1 MLLRADTVG
10 KQQRER
16 RGASTDGKGVAVA
29 IPSTPAEWL
38 PVLLG
43 RLEKR
48 LPQIRLDRRYCNGEP
63 DLPEM
68 GRNLRK
74 SWQLFQKKAI
84 TDFGG
89 LAASSFTDR
98 MRLIGVRIG
107 DSDDHPAL
115 PALRRIMRDNRVI
128 VQVQDAVADA
138 IETGYGYLVV
148 TDGYLMRAKPESFYA
163 DPDPMRPWKARA
175 SVALGRD
182 TVAKR
187 DFAVVMANGVAQE
200 FSRGISE
207 DSEHLSELSAG
218 QWAPT
223 GRAWGFEGGVPV
235 AIFERPKGQGL
246 VSPHKGA
253 IDRINLG
260 KLQRLVTTAMQ
271 AFKQRAIKP
280 GPNGEGLPDEDQDG
294 NSIDWGKILEPA
306 PGAMW
311 DIPVPIDIWESQPT
325 DIRPLLEGE
334 KTDLRDFAA
343 VVGVPVM
350 MLMPEQQSATGAAQI
365 PMQFV
370 LKARGE
376 IDRFKPALDLAL
388 VYALRDAGVELGDDT
403 VESLWADPEF
413 VTVTERFAA
422 AVQAKGAGL
431 SERTI
436 KRDILH
442 MSPDQIRQ
450 DEADKGADMLAAA
463 LLGVTSGSNSAATQ
477 RPDPSGAG
485 DTATDS

>member
-1 MLLRADTVG
+1 MTFVFEEGVG
-10 KQQRER
+10 V
-16 RGASTDGKGVAVA
+16 STPV
-29 IPSTPAEWL
+29 TPAEWL
-38 PVLLG
+38 PVLLD
-43 RLEKR
+43 RLDKR
-48 LPQIRLDRRYCNGEP
+48 LPGIDLDRRYCNGNP

-68 GRNLRK
+68 GANLRK
-74 SWQLFQKKAI
+74 SWERFQRKAI

-98 MRLIGVRIG
+98 LRLIGVRIG

-115 PALRRIMRDNRVI
+115 PTLRRIMRDNRVT
-128 VQVQDAVADA
+128 VQVQDAVSDA
-138 IETGYGYLVV
+138 IETGFGYLVAI
-148 TDGYLMRAKPESFYA
+148 DGFLLRIPPERFYA
-163 DPDPMRPWKARA
+163 DPDPLRPWKARA
-175 SVALGRD
+175 AVAVGRDSVAG
-182 TVAKR
+182 R
-187 DFAVVMANGVAQE
+187 DFAVVLANGAAQE
-200 FSRGISE
+200 FARSSSDGERL
-207 DSEHLSELSAG
+207 LSGLSG
-218 QWAPT
+218 GGWEPT
-223 GRAWGFEGGVPV
+223 GRAWMFDGGVPV
-235 AIFERPKGQGL
+235 AIFERPKGRGL
-246 VSPHKGA
+246 VSPHRGA

-280 GPNGEGLPDEDQDG
+280 REGGVGLPSEDEYG
-294 NSIDWGKILEPA
+294 NQIDWAKILEPA

-311 DIPVPIDIWESQPT
+311 DIPVPIDIWESQAT

-334 KTDLRDFAA
+334 RTDLRDFAA

-370 LKARGE
+370 LKARAE
-376 IDRFKPALDLAL
+376 IDRYKPALDLAL
-388 VYALRDAGVELGDDT
+388 VYALRDAGVDLGDDT

-436 KRDILH
+436 KRDILM

-450 DEADKGADMLAAA
+450 DEADKGADLLAAA
-463 LLGVTSGSNSAATQ
+463 LMGVRDDSVGTSAGGADSG
-477 RPDPSGAG
+477 GAG
-485 DTATDS
+485 DARANS

>member
-1 MLLRADTVG
+1 MT
-10 KQQRER
+10 
-16 RGASTDGKGVAVA
+16 
-29 IPSTPAEWL
+29 IPTTPVEWL
-38 PVLLG
+38 PVLLDG
-43 RLEKR
+43 LEER
-48 LPQIRLDRRYCNGEP
+48 LPLIERDRRYCNGRP

-74 SWQLFQKKAI
+74 SWERFQKKAI

-98 MRLIGVRIG
+98 LRLIGVRIG
-107 DSDDHPAL
+107 ESDSHPAL
-115 PALRRIMRDNRVI
+115 PVLRRIMRDNRVV
-128 VQVQDAVADA
+128 VQVQDAVSDA

-148 TDGYLMRAKPESFYA
+148 QDGFLMRAEPEAFYA
-163 DPDPMRPWKARA
+163 LPEPLRRWKARA
-175 SVALGRD
+175 AIKIWRD

-187 DFAVVMANGVAQE
+187 DFAIVQANGMGQE
-200 FSRGISE
+200 FSRASSDGGS
-207 DSEHLSELSAG
+207 SLTGLSGGGWE
-218 QWAPT
+218 PT
-223 GRAWGFEGGVPV
+223 SDVWTFEGSVPV
-235 AIFERPKGQGL
+235 AILERPKGEGL

-280 GPNGEGLPDEDQDG
+280 GPNGEGLPDEDEDG

-350 MLMPEQQSATGAAQI
+350 MLMPEQQTATGAAQI

-370 LKARGE
+370 LKARRE
-376 IDRFKPALDLAL
+376 IDRYKPALDLAL
-388 VYALRDAGVELGDDT
+388 VYALRDAGVDLGDDT
-403 VESLWADPEF
+403 VESIWADPEF

-442 MSPDQIRQ
+442 MSPDQITQ

-463 LLGVTSGSNSAATQ
+463 LLGVTSGSDSSATQ
-477 RPDPSGAG
+477 RIDSGGAG
-485 DTATDS
+485 NTASDS

>member
-1 MLLRADTVG
+1 M
-10 KQQRER
+10 
-16 RGASTDGKGVAVA
+16 AV
-29 IPSTPAEWL
+29 PSTPAEWL
-38 PVLLG
+38 PVLLD

-48 LPQIRLDRRYCNGEP
+48 LPQIEKDRRYCNGRP

-74 SWQLFQKKAI
+74 SWERFQKKAI

-98 MRLIGVRIG
+98 LRLIGVRIG
-107 DSDDHPAL
+107 ETDNHPAL
-115 PALRRIMRDNRVI
+115 PILRRIMRDNRVV
-128 VQVQDAVADA
+128 VQVQDVVSDA
-138 IETGYGYLVV
+138 IETGYGYLVAAGDSG
-148 TDGYLMRAKPESFYA
+148 TLLREKPESFYA
-163 DPDPMRPWKARA
+163 EPDPVRSWQARA
-175 SVALGRD
+175 AIKVWRDSVAGVD
-182 TVAKR
+182 Y
-187 DFAVVMANGVAQE
+187 AVVMADGVQQK
-200 FSRGISE
+200 FSRKSSIGGNVVTG
-207 DSEHLSELSAG
+207 LSG
-218 QWAPT
+218 
-223 GRAWGFEGGVPV
+223 GAWGFDGPQWELPSSCPV
-235 AIFERPKGQGL
+235 AIFERPKGEGL
-246 VSPHKGA
+246 ISPHKGA

-280 GPNGEGLPDEDQDG
+280 GPNGEGLPDEDEDG

-370 LKARGE
+370 LKARRE

-388 VYALRDAGVELGDDT
+388 VYALRDFSVDLGDET

-442 MSPDQIRQ
+442 MSPDQIKQ

-463 LLGVTSGSNSAATQ
+463 LLGVTNGPIGAAAE
-477 RPDPSGAG
+477 RPDSSGAG
-485 DTATDS
+485 DAPADS